1 MYLPST
7 IVTKQNRLSA
17 ACLILLIHFM
27 AVTAFA
33 QDEAYI
39 DDYKTW
45 SLSEYEE
52 ETSTAIESFN
62 EAPELTALV
71 ETGELPPV
79 DERLPLREDVLV
91 VQPRREIGSYGGQLT
106 YHAMNPESFG
116 NTGWTAWDQ
125 NIMGASTDV
134 TEFFPQIAKTV
145 ELSEDL
151 KKVTITLRRG
161 MRWSDGEPVTIED
174 VMFWYEDIMLNEEL
188 PNLPGDLAPNGEPV
202 VIETPTD
209 NTVTLTFKEP
219 YPVIMTLL
227 QNIFPFAPKHYLQ
240 QFHAD
245 YNDRATELASE
256 AGFETWADYFVDRY
270 SGQTGDDQVN
280 PELPVL
286 KPWTLARIDQ
296 FGNKFY
302 NRNPFYWKVDTAGN
316 QLPYVN
322 GQVRLLLANPEVI
335 KLNIQAG
342 EIDYT
347 SAGFGFDLPD
357 LPILSAAE
365 AEGDYTTL
373 LWPQQTGASWK
384 YSFNLTTTDPV
395 LREIFN
401 DVRFR
406 QAMSLAINRNEI
418 NETLFLGLG
427 VPRQWGPPQSDVFF
441 EDWMPDYYAEHN
453 VDEANRLLDEMGL
466 EWDANRQFR
475 LRPNGER
482 LTIILSDAIEQP
494 QQDSLIKDYW
504 EAVGVNTQ
512 IRPTTREAF
521 AQAAL
526 ANELQAS
533 VWWGTWNDELKLY
546 QIPIWFQPPWG
557 LETTP
562 IGGGL
567 GWWLWFNSNGQ
578 EGQEPPTKYLEQMQ
592 RIASFRQSERGSDA
606 YLTLGQEIVN
616 HTVEEMVNIGT
627 TGEAPVVA
635 IRSNRLENFPDQML
649 FSEHLKGG
657 HSDQWFLNE

>member
-1 MYLPST
+1 MHLPST
-7 IVTKQNRLSA
+7 IIVKNRLFA
-17 ACLILLIHFM
+17 ACLILSIHFL
-27 AVTAFA
+27 AVAAFA
-33 QDEAYI
+33 QDEAYV
-39 DDYKTW
+39 DNYKTW
-45 SLSEYEE
+45 SLNDYEAE
-52 ETSTAIESFN
+52 ADTAIESFN
-62 EAPELTALV
+62 EAPELTELV
-71 ETGELPPV
+71 EAGELPPI

-151 KKVTITLRRG
+151 RTVTFTLRRG
-161 MRWSDGEPVTIED
+161 MKWSDGEPVTTED

-188 PNLPGDLAPNGEPV
+188 PSLPGDLVPNGEPV
-202 VIETPTD
+202 VIDAPTD
-209 NTVTLTFKEP
+209 NTVTLTFEEP
-219 YPVIMTLL
+219 YPVIMTVLH
-227 QNIFPFAPKHYLQ
+227 NIFPFAPKHYLQ
-240 QFHAD
+240 QFHVD
-245 YNDRATELASE
+245 YNDEAPELARE

-270 SGQTGDDQVN
+270 SGQTGDEQVN
-280 PELPVL
+280 PDLPIL

-302 NRNPFYWKVDTAGN
+302 LRNPYYWKVDTAGN

-322 GQVRLLLANPEVI
+322 NQVRLLLADAEVI

-357 LPILSAAE
+357 LPVLSAAE
-365 AEGDYTTL
+365 AAGDYTTL

-384 YSFNLTTTDPV
+384 YSFNLTTNDPV

-406 QAMSLAINRNEI
+406 QAMSLAIDRNEI

-427 VPRQWGPPQSDVFF
+427 VSRQWGPPQSDVFF
-441 EDWMPDYYAEHN
+441 QDWMLDYYATHD

-475 LRPNGER
+475 LRPDGER
-482 LTIILSDAIEQP
+482 LTIILWDAIEQP
-494 QQDSLIKDYW
+494 QQDSLVKDYW
-504 EAVGVNTQ
+504 EAVGVSVQ
-512 IRPTTREAF
+512 INPTSREAF

-546 QIPIWFQPPWG
+546 QIPIWFRPPWG
-557 LETTP
+557 LDTTP

-567 GWWLWFNSNGQ
+567 DWWLWFNSNGQ
-578 EGQEPPTKYLEQMQ
+578 EGQEPPTEYLEQME
-592 RIASFRQSERGSDA
+592 RIESFRQSERGSDA
-606 YLTLGQEIVN
+606 YLTVGQEIVD

>member
-1 MYLPST
+1 MHLPST
-7 IVTKQNRLSA
+7 IIVKNRLFA
-17 ACLILLIHFM
+17 ACLILSTHLL
-27 AVTAFA
+27 AVVAFA
-33 QDEAYI
+33 QDEAYV
-39 DDYKTW
+39 DNYMTW
-45 SLSEYEE
+45 SLNDYEAE
-52 ETSTAIESFN
+52 ADTVIESFN
-62 EAPELTALV
+62 EAPELTELV
-71 ETGELPPV
+71 EAGELPPI

-91 VQPRREIGSYGGQLT
+91 VQPRRDIGSYGGQLT

-151 KKVTITLRRG
+151 RTVTFTLRRD
-161 MRWSDGEPVTIED
+161 MKWSDGEPVTTED

-188 PNLPGDLAPNGEPV
+188 PSLPGDLAPNGEPV

-240 QFHAD
+240 QFHVD
-245 YNDRATELASE
+245 YNNKVPELARE

-270 SGQTGDDQVN
+270 SGQTGDEQVN
-280 PELPVL
+280 PDLPVL

-302 NRNPFYWKVDTAGN
+302 RRNPYYWKVDTAGN

-322 GQVRLLLANPEVI
+322 NQVRLLLADAEVI

-357 LPILSAAE
+357 LPVLSAAE

-384 YSFNLTTTDPV
+384 YSFNLTTNDPV

-406 QAMSLAINRNEI
+406 QAMSLAIDRTEI

-441 EDWMPDYYAEHN
+441 QDWMPDYYATYDVN
-453 VDEANRLLDEMGL
+453 EANRLLDEMGL

-475 LRPNGER
+475 LRPDGKR
-482 LTIILSDAIEQP
+482 LTIILADAIEQS

-504 EAVGVNTQ
+504 EAVGVSVQ
-512 IRPTTREAF
+512 INPTSREAF

-546 QIPIWFQPPWG
+546 QIPIWFRPPWG
-557 LETTP
+557 LDTTP

-567 GWWLWFNSNGQ
+567 DWWLWFNSNGQ
-578 EGQEPPTKYLEQMQ
+578 EGQEPPTEYLEQME
-592 RIASFRQSERGSDA
+592 RIESFRQSERGSDA
-606 YLTLGQEIVN
+606 YLTVGQEIVD